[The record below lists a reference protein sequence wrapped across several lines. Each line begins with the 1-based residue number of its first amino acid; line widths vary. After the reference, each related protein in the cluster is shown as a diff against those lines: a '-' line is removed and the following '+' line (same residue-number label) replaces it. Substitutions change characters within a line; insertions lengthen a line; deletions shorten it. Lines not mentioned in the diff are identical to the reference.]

1 MLGAAILSY
10 FLADRADAIIICF
23 IVVISSLLGFWQERG
38 AANALAK
45 LLAVVQIKATV
56 WRNGQQ
62 AEIPVEQVVPGDIVI
77 LAAGDVIPGDCLL
90 LESNELFVDEA
101 ALTGETFP
109 AEKSVTVLPADT
121 PLNQRVNTLFMG
133 THVVSGSARALVIGT
148 GTQTEFGQVSERLVL
163 RPPITEFERGVRRF
177 GFLLMQVTLV
187 MVAVIFAG
195 NILLKRPI
203 LESFLFALALAVGL
217 TPQLLPAIISV
228 NLASGA
234 KRMAAAK
241 VIVRRL
247 ASIENFGSMNVL
259 CSDKTGTITEGTV
272 HLQCHG
278 RRGGPGQQ
286 KSSFVRLP
294 QRHIRD
300 RLYQPHRPGHPQPG
314 RLRHHRLRKTG

>member
-1 MLGAAILSY
+1 MTTAEARQRLALYGPNLLKSKRKTDSLTLLLAQFKSPIIIILLGAAILSY

-45 LLAVVQIKATV
+45 LLAVVQIKAAV
-56 WRNGQQ
+56 WRDGQQ

-90 LESNELFVDEA
+90 LASNELFVDEA

-187 MVAVIFAG
+187 MVAIIFVG

-217 TPQLLPAIISV
+217 TPQLLPPLSASTWPPGP
-228 NLASGA
+228 NAWPRPRSSSGA
-234 KRMAAAK
+234 WPPSKTSAA
-241 VIVRRL
+241 
-247 ASIENFGSMNVL
+247 
-259 CSDKTGTITEGTV
+259 
-272 HLQCHG
+272 
-278 RRGGPGQQ
+278 
-286 KSSFVRLP
+286 
-294 QRHIRD
+294 
-300 RLYQPHRPGHPQPG
+300 
-314 RLRHHRLRKTG
+314 